1 MQVRE
6 GGGSQSPYIEQLLAV
21 TKEAENAHRGL
32 WSKVGH
38 LWGTRYAIPS
48 EGCRPASDGHAV
60 LLDNECGIQNASTLL
75 ALLSAKA
82 CVPISP
88 TAEALPSTLIC

>member
-1 MQVRE
+1 MWMFGYVSVSQVRE

-38 LWGTRYAIPS
+38 LFP
-48 EGCRPASDGHAV
+48 
-60 LLDNECGIQNASTLL
+60 
-75 ALLSAKA
+75 
-82 CVPISP
+82 
-88 TAEALPSTLIC
+88 